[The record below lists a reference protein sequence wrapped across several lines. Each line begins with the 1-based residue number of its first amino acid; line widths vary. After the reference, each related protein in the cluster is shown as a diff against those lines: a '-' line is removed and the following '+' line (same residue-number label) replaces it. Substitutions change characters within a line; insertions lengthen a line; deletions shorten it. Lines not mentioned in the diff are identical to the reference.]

1 MTLCRYDL
9 FHHGSFKADTGIWQT
24 ARHTAQKLVAWRDS
38 VRMPLWTFFQSQC
51 SFSSFFI
58 SAKKRRDM
66 FSPKLLLVFASK
78 ISFWSFTKEILA
90 KLRLRVS
97 LWETFFWKENLGN
110 CEALQHEI
118 GSCLQMGVVKCDV
131 KFNKKDPQS
140 DL

>member
-1 MTLCRYDL
+1 
-9 FHHGSFKADTGIWQT
+9 
-24 ARHTAQKLVAWRDS
+24 
-38 VRMPLWTFFQSQC
+38 
-51 SFSSFFI
+51 
-58 SAKKRRDM
+58 M

-78 ISFWSFTKEILA
+78 ISFWSFTKENPCKIKIESQLMGN
-90 KLRLRVS
+90 L
-97 LWETFFWKENLGN
+97 FWKENLGN